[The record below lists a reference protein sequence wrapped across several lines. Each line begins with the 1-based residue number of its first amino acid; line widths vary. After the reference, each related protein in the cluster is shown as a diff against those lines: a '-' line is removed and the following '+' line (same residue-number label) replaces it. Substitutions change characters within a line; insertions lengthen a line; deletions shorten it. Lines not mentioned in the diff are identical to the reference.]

1 MTGATRTSFLRE
13 LRRRRV
19 FRVAGL
25 YVVGV
30 WLVMQVA
37 DIVFPA
43 WGIPDAAIRVLLWAA
58 LLGFPVALVFG
69 WIFQITPEGIRR
81 TLPEWSTA
89 DLEQALPLGLR
100 DYLILSAFVLVV
112 GWIGYDAFSRV
123 TRTAS
128 VPQAAPTAAEV
139 LPNSVAV
146 LPFDSLSADPEH
158 EYFATGVSEEIL
170 NRLSRFKELQVIA
183 RTSSFAFKDSGYGIA
198 RISGLLG
205 AQYLLQGSV
214 RRDGPQL
221 RIAAQLVDR
230 TGVQVWSDSFDRE
243 YGRIFALQDE
253 IAEAVATNIVPR
265 IARPAAEQRR
275 PDVDAYHEYLI
286 GRELMTRR
294 MSAWWWRGPERFTRA
309 IELDPQ
315 FADAYAARA
324 ICLVKGAPWAED
336 HEAQLDQAQ
345 QDIDA
350 ALALD
355 PVNAQ
360 AYAAQALLNDTRD
373 PTNHAEREALLRRA
387 LALDPNSVD
396 ALNWLAGA
404 VNGQGRHAE
413 AIEIYERAT
422 RIDPLAPAINAN
434 LAMWDARSGR
444 LEDAERRLRRLLD
457 IPQPSGIIFASLF
470 ELQFK
475 SGRLVEALETAKRAV
490 LHIAPAQG
498 RAYGSYALTLI
509 YAALG
514 MAEQP
519 EYWLARTEREWPDVY
534 QTHFFRATILG
545 HLAGQRT
552 YEEAV
557 GDFEAVLDFAGVSP
571 ETLNPENATA
581 YGMLLALAGE
591 HDRALR
597 VLEAVIDRDVALQ
610 GLGGPGVYREADVR
624 HALAWSYQQSGA
636 PDKATAL
643 LELLEQD
650 FRSRQA
656 AGHLHLS
663 DELADFACNALLR
676 GDTERALDLLTQAEA
691 AGWRG
696 YYAALQDPR
705 WETVREAS
713 QFKAIMARVKADLDV
728 QRAEV
733 EAIDAEDDFIARL
746 DAAIALQAADDP
758 SAGTSPT
765 QNR

>member
-1 MTGATRTSFLRE
+1 MAGATRTSFLKE

-43 WGIPDAAIRVLLWAA
+43 WDIPDAAIRVLLWAA

-69 WIFQITPEGIRR
+69 WIFQLTPEGIRR
-81 TLPEWSTA
+81 TSSEWSA
-89 DLEQALPLGLR
+89 AELEQALPLGPR

-123 TRTAS
+123 ARTTSGPA
-128 VPQAAPTAAEV
+128 PAPTAAEL

-146 LPFDSLSADPEH
+146 LPFASLSSDPEH
-158 EYFATGVSEEIL
+158 EYFADGISEEIL
-170 NRLSRFKELQVIA
+170 NRLSAFGELTVIA
-183 RTSSFAFKDSGYGIA
+183 RTSSFAFKDSGYDIP

-205 AQYLLQGSV
+205 VKYLLQGSV
-214 RRDGPQL
+214 RRDGQQL
-221 RIAAQLVDR
+221 RIAAQLVDES
-230 TGVQVWSDSFDRE
+230 GVQVWSNSFDRQLKS
-243 YGRIFALQDE
+243 IFALQDE

-265 IARPAAEQRR
+265 IAPPATSQRQ

-309 IELDPQ
+309 IELDPR

-355 PVNAQ
+355 AANAQ
-360 AYAAQALLNDTRD
+360 AFAAQALLNLSRE
-373 PTNHAEREALLRRA
+373 PTDHAEHEALLRRA
-387 LALDPNSVD
+387 LALDPNLVD

-404 VNGQGRHAE
+404 VSGQGRDAE
-413 AIEIYERAT
+413 AMEIFHRAT
-422 RIDPLAPAINAN
+422 RIDPLSPVINAN
-434 LAMWDARSGR
+434 IARNDAWRGR
-444 LEDAERRLRRLLD
+444 TTEAEQRLRRLLD
-457 IPQPSGIIFASLF
+457 VPQPSGLIFSSLF
-470 ELQFK
+470 ELQFS
-475 SGRLVEALETAKRAV
+475 SGRLVEALATAKRGV

-498 RAYGSYALTLI
+498 RAYGSYTLTLT
-509 YAALG
+509 YATLG
-514 MAEQP
+514 MAEP
-519 EYWLARTEREWPDVY
+519 AEYWLARIEREWPEVY
-534 QTHFFRATILG
+534 QMHFFRATVLG

-557 GDFEAVLDFAGVSP
+557 ADFEAVLDFAGVSP
-571 ETLNPENATA
+571 ERLTPENATA
-581 YGMLLALAGE
+581 YGMLLALAGD
-591 HDRALR
+591 HQRAQR
-597 VLEAVIDRDVALQ
+597 VFESVIDLEVARQ
-610 GLGGPGVYREADVR
+610 GLRGPRVHREADVR
-624 HALAWSYQQSGA
+624 HALAWSYQQTGSPA
-636 PDKATAL
+636 KATAL
-643 LELLEQD
+643 LESLAQD
-650 FRSRQA
+650 FRSRQS

-663 DELADFACNALLR
+663 DELADFACNTLLR
-676 GDTERALDLLTQAEA
+676 GDTGRALDLLAQAEA

-705 WETVREAS
+705 WDAVREAPK
-713 QFKAIMARVKADLDV
+713 FKAIMARVKADLDA

-733 EAIDAEDDFIARL
+733 EAIDAEDDYIARL
-746 DAAIALQAADDP
+746 DAAIALHAADEP
-758 SAGTSPT
+758 SADTSSP

>member
-1 MTGATRTSFLRE
+1 MAGATRTSFLKE

-58 LLGFPVALVFG
+58 LVGFPVALVFG
-69 WIFQITPEGIRR
+69 WIFQVTPEGIRR
-81 TLPEWSTA
+81 TRPEWSDA
-89 DLEQALPLGLR
+89 ELEQALPLGPR
-100 DYLILSAFVLVV
+100 DYLVLSAFVLVV

-123 TRTAS
+123 ARTTA
-128 VPQAAPTAAEV
+128 VPEQAPTAAEV

-146 LPFDSLSADPEH
+146 LPFASLSSDPEH
-158 EYFATGVSEEIL
+158 EYFADGISEEIL
-170 NRLSRFKELQVIA
+170 NRLSAFGELTVIA
-183 RTSSFAFKDSGYGIA
+183 RTSSFAFKDSGYDIA

-214 RRDGPQL
+214 RRDGQQL
-221 RIAAQLVDR
+221 RIAAQLVDQS
-230 TGVQVWSDSFDRE
+230 GVQVWSNSFDRQLKS
-243 YGRIFALQDE
+243 IFALQDE

-265 IARPAAEQRR
+265 IAPPAAEQRR

-309 IELDPQ
+309 IELDPR

-324 ICLVKGAPWAED
+324 ICFVKGARWAED
-336 HEAQLDQAQ
+336 HETQLAQAQ
-345 QDIDA
+345 QDIDS
-350 ALALD
+350 ALVLD
-355 PVNAQ
+355 PANAQ

-373 PTNHAEREALLRRA
+373 SMNHVENEALLRQA

-396 ALNWLAGA
+396 ALNWLAGT

-413 AIEIYERAT
+413 AMEIYERAA

-434 LAMWDARSGR
+434 LALWDARSGR
-444 LEDAERRLRRLLD
+444 PEDAERRLQRLLD
-457 IPQPSGIIFASLF
+457 VPQPSGLIFSSLF
-470 ELQFK
+470 ELMFS

-490 LHIAPAQG
+490 LHVSPPQG
-498 RAYGSYALTLI
+498 RAYGSYALTLS
-509 YAALG
+509 YATLG
-514 MAEQP
+514 MTEPA
-519 EYWLARTEREWPDVY
+519 EYWLARTEREWPEVY
-534 QTHFFRATILG
+534 QMHLYRATILG

-557 GDFEAVLDFAGVSP
+557 ADIEAVLDFAGVSP
-571 ETLNPENATA
+571 ESLNPENATA
-581 YGMLLALAGE
+581 YGMLLALAGD
-591 HDRALR
+591 HQRGQR
-597 VLEAVIDRDVALQ
+597 VFEPVIDLEVARQ
-610 GLGGPGVYREADVR
+610 GLGGGVYREADVR

-636 PDKATAL
+636 PEMATAL
-643 LELLEQD
+643 LELLAQD
-650 FRSRQA
+650 FRRRQA
-656 AGHLHLS
+656 AGRLHLS
-663 DELADFACNALLR
+663 DDLAEFALNTLLR
-676 GDTERALDLLTQAEA
+676 GDTERALDLLAQAEA

-705 WETVREAS
+705 WDAARAAPE
-713 QFKAIMARVKADLDV
+713 FKAILARVKSDLDA

-733 EAIDAEDDFIARL
+733 EAIDAEDNFIARL
-746 DAAIALQAADDP
+746 DAAIALQDP
-758 SAGTSPT
+758 D
-765 QNR
+765 

>member
-1 MTGATRTSFLRE
+1 M
-13 LRRRRV
+13 
-19 FRVAGL
+19 AGL

-58 LLGFPVALVFG
+58 LLGFPVALAFG
-69 WIFQITPEGIRR
+69 WVFQITPEGIQR
-81 TLPEWSTA
+81 TRPEWSDA
-89 DLEQALPLGLR
+89 EIQAARPLGR
-100 DYLILSAFVLVV
+100 FDYLLLAAFMAVIA
-112 GWIGYDAFSRV
+112 WIGYDATARV
-123 TRTAS
+123 LRTA
-128 VPQAAPTAAEV
+128 PDDGPRPAAAEV
-139 LPNSVAV
+139 IENSVAV
-146 LPFDSLSADPEH
+146 LPFASLSSDPEH
-158 EYFATGVSEEIL
+158 EYFADGISEEIL
-170 NRLSRFKELQVIA
+170 GRLSAFGELTVIA
-183 RTSSFAFKDSGYGIA
+183 RTSSFAFKDSGYDIPS
-198 RISGLLG
+198 ISGLLG

-214 RRDGPQL
+214 RRDGQQL

-230 TGVQVWSDSFDRE
+230 NGVQVWSNSFDRE
-243 YGRIFALQDE
+243 LGGIFALQDE
-253 IAEAVATNIVPR
+253 IAESVAKSIVPR
-265 IARPAAEQRR
+265 IAPPAASQRR

-294 MSAWWWRGPERFTRA
+294 ITAWWWRGPERFTRA

-315 FADAYAARA
+315 FAAAYAARA
-324 ICLVKGAPWAED
+324 ICLVRGAPWAED
-336 HEAQLDQAQ
+336 YEAQLDQAQ

-350 ALALD
+350 ALVLD
-355 PVNAQ
+355 SANAQ
-360 AYAAQALLNDTRD
+360 AYAAQALLNEFRD
-373 PTNHAEREALLRRA
+373 PTNYAEREALLRRA

-396 ALNWLAGA
+396 ALNWLASA

-444 LEDAERRLRRLLD
+444 AEDAERRLRRLLD
-457 IPQPSGIIFASLF
+457 VPQPSGMIFGLLF
-470 ELQFK
+470 ELQFN
-475 SGRLVEALETAKRAV
+475 SGRLVEALQTVKRAM
-490 LHIAPAQG
+490 LHISPAQG
-498 RAYGSYALTLI
+498 RAYGSYALTQA
-509 YAALG
+509 YGTLG
-514 MAEQP
+514 MAEQA
-519 EYWLARTEREWPDVY
+519 EYWLARNEREWPEVY
-534 QTHFFRATILG
+534 QTHFYRAMILG
-545 HLAGQRT
+545 HVAGQRT
-552 YEEAV
+552 YVEAV
-557 GDFEAVLDFAGVSP
+557 ADFEAVLDFAGVSP

-597 VLEAVIDRDVALQ
+597 VFEAVIDPEVARQ
-610 GLGGPGVYREADVR
+610 GLGGPGVYREADAR
-624 HALAWSYQQSGA
+624 HALAWSYQQTGV
-636 PDKATAL
+636 PEKATAL
-643 LELLEQD
+643 LELLAQD

-663 DELADFACNALLR
+663 DDLAEFACNALLR
-676 GDTERALDLLTQAEA
+676 GDTERALDLLEQAEA

-705 WETVREAS
+705 WDAVREAP
-713 QFKAIMARVKADLDV
+713 QFKAIMARVKSDLDG
-728 QRAEV
+728 QLAQV

-746 DAAIALQAADDP
+746 DAAIALQAGDGP
-758 SAGTSPT
+758 SAGEFPP